1 MDKIQQIASYKW
13 ILLVG
18 LVTTYIAACKQS
30 ETASS
35 DAHAVGKEL
44 TEEEKMR
51 KEIMGYTEVSRKEKR
66 HMVTEDLGYMTN
78 QRLTSLA
85 CLKACP
91 VKKLPFALTAESML
105 ASLKNGNIIGQ
116 KGSMNFDQVEVEIGD
131 TNVLTEKNDV
141 DTTAQLA
148 PVQADTAALRLLENQ
163 GEAMFLIHTPNYG
176 LFSRAMSSTY
186 SFVAYLGENHGH
198 YTLVYRSIS
207 DVSDVSYPVE
217 FFIATLNKD
226 GCIISEQKI
235 ASLSSPLHITTAT
248 IYPDG
253 HIVSQKVNQI
263 WEKAPEEAGYENNK
277 VIKREITTT
286 DNYHIGSDGKIH
298 G

>member
-1 MDKIQQIASYKW
+1 MKYSPFVFALFATITIM
-13 ILLVG
+13 
-18 LVTTYIAACKQS
+18 ACKQTL
-30 ETASS
+30 TAESGS
-35 DAHAVGKEL
+35 TKAKKEL
-44 TEEEKMR
+44 TEEESMR
-51 KEIMGYTEVSRKEKR
+51 KQIMESKDITPKDKKR
-66 HMVTEDLGYMTN
+66 ILSSNLADMESARMAGVAC
-78 QRLTSLA
+78 LTS
-85 CLKACP
+85 CP
-91 VKKLPFALTAESML
+91 IQQLPYTLSAEAMAASVKGVEIDEGGS
-105 ASLKNGNIIGQ
+105 IGQ
-116 KGSMNFDQVEVEIGD
+116 QIAWKKYECMS
-131 TNVLTEKNDV
+131 
-141 DTTAQLA
+141 
-148 PVQADTAALRLLENQ
+148 
-163 GEAMFLIHTPNYG
+163 LIHTRNYG
-176 LFSRAMSSTY
+176 LFSRDMMPTY
-186 SFVAYLGENHGH
+186 AFVAYLGEKNGY
-198 YTLVYRSIS
+198 YTLVYRSQS
-207 DVSDVSYPVE
+207 DVSEINYPVE